1 MKKLLCIFA
10 VALIFFGAIFGW
22 FESQSDTSAQK
33 AVEETRQNLR
43 QQGFKPDLSDFDFS
57 TSAEI
62 RAREAIL
69 KATAPDF
76 HSEPF
81 HDHPNLMEIVGSN
94 SVIVVWKQDSL
105 ERANTSW
112 PVNNDM
118 LTWEEFREAL
128 QINQTQVDAA
138 CAAVLS
144 GPISFN
150 LDARGGNAVK
160 LPHLAVLK
168 NLTQTLGSR
177 SVLDLHDGNLDAAW
191 TNLMVA
197 TRLVTAW
204 EPEPAEGSQLVR
216 FGNTT
221 LAFNATWQALQ
232 TNGWPDDKLAQLQR
246 EWEGL
251 DFFKH
256 LPETMAFKRAS
267 SLAAWGQ

>member
-94 SVIVVWKQDSL
+94 SVCL
-105 ERANTSW
+105 E
-112 PVNNDM
+112 
-118 LTWEEFREAL
+118 
-128 QINQTQVDAA
+128 
-138 CAAVLS
+138 
-144 GPISFN
+144 
-150 LDARGGNAVK
+150 ARF
-160 LPHLAVLK
+160 
-168 NLTQTLGSR
+168 T
-177 SVLDLHDGNLDAAW
+177 
-191 TNLMVA
+191 
-197 TRLVTAW
+197 
-204 EPEPAEGSQLVR
+204 
-216 FGNTT
+216 
-221 LAFNATWQALQ
+221 
-232 TNGWPDDKLAQLQR
+232 
-246 EWEGL
+246 
-251 DFFKH
+251 
-256 LPETMAFKRAS
+256 
-267 SLAAWGQ
+267 